1 MDVVLAQHAGFCWGV
16 RRVVKLA
23 EGCVVGARTPVCTY
37 GPLIHN
43 TAVIERLA
51 QAGVRVIPPDADA
64 AALAQIEPG
73 AVVIIR
79 AHGVPPAELVRLRS
93 AGLEIVNGTCP
104 HVEKIQQAVAGAHA
118 AGRTVL
124 IAGDPGHAEVVG
136 LMAFCEPRG
145 YVISAA
151 TELPTLA
158 STTAVT
164 LVAQSTLDAVTFTN
178 LSAAAAARYQDLE
191 INDTR
196 CDATARTQAEA
207 HDLCRDVDAM
217 VVIGGRHS
225 ANTNRLAQICR
236 ERGARTL
243 HVERAE
249 ELTRAAFAG
258 CARVGVT
265 AGSST
270 PDWLIAEVVARLRQ
284 FPS

>member
-23 EGCVVGARTPVCTY
+23 ERCVADAQTPVYTY

-43 TAVIERLA
+43 AAVTDRLA

-64 AALAQIEPG
+64 ATLARIEPG

-104 HVEKIQQAVAGAHA
+104 HVEKIQQAVARAHA

-145 YVISAA
+145 FVISTAA
-151 TELPTLA
+151 ELPTLDA
-158 STTAVT
+158 TTPVT
-164 LVAQSTLDAVTFTN
+164 LVAQSTLDAATFSA
-178 LSAAAAARYQDLE
+178 LSTAVAACFQDLE

-207 HDLCRDVDAM
+207 YDLCRDVDMM

-236 ERGARTL
+236 ERGTRTL

-249 ELTRAAFAG
+249 ELTPSAFSG
-258 CARVGVT
+258 YTRVGVT

-270 PDWLIAEVVARLRQ
+270 PDWLIAEIVARLRQ
-284 FPS
+284 FPT